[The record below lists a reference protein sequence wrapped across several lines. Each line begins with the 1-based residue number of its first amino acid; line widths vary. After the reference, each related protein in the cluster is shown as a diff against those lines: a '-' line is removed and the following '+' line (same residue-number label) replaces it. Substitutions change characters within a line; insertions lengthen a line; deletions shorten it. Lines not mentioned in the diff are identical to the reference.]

1 MFRRVE
7 QAALAQVFPIIKRED
22 EKRVTEQ
29 AWDNLKLVVLQFRLE
44 QFVPEPFGDTRKAK
58 AIDFVAVLAVPKNRG
73 LRASTEKQ
81 SETSEVRVADF

>member
-1 MFRRVE
+1 MVE
-7 QAALAQVFPIIKRED
+7 QAASALVFPIIKRED

-29 AWDNLKLVVLQFRLE
+29 AWDNPKLVVLQFRLE

-58 AIDFVAVLAVPKNRG
+58 AIDFVAVPKNRG